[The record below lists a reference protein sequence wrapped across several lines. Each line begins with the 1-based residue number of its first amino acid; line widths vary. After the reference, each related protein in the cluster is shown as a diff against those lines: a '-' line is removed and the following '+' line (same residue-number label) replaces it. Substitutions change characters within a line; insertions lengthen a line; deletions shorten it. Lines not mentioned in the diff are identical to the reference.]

1 MVPKRRREAIT
12 RLDKDEIL
20 RRRCAVCGQP
30 APITHVD
37 FDTAMGIGECCVHEL
52 KQADNLLLAIGK
64 SIGWDIFSTWENPRL
79 NRREQAAIKYR
90 AHKPFKL
97 D

>member
-1 MVPKRRREAIT
+1 MVPKRRQEAIT
-12 RLDKDEIL
+12 RLDDDEIL
-20 RRRCAVCGQP
+20 RRRCAVCRRP
-30 APITHVD
+30 TAITHVD
-37 FDTAMGIGECCVHEL
+37 FDTSMGVGDCCVHEL
-52 KQADNLLLAIGK
+52 KLTDNLILTIG
-64 SIGWDIFSTWENPRL
+64 SGIGWDIFSTWENPRL